1 MLRIPSKTGQT
12 SRSAVCQL
20 LGQQTRSKSSSP
32 YGRSHLRKAPT
43 LPPPMIPQFKQ
54 RVILSDGST
63 FTHFTTS
70 PRTTIRLT
78 RDLTNNPFWAPGSDG
93 IAAGDDEAG
102 RMGRFKKR
110 FGGEEGSED
119 GGFEELVKTA
129 GGGTGANVTSKA
141 IEKAAKANVGGKY
154 QASNFTEDGKRK
166 KGKK

>member
-1 MLRIPSKTGQT
+1 MLRIQGKTGQT

-43 LPPPMIPQFKQ
+43 LPPPMVPQFKQ

-110 FGGEEGSED
+110 FGGEETED
-119 GGFEELVKTA
+119 GMGGFEDLVRNA
-129 GGGTGANVTSKA
+129 GAGASVVSTA

-154 QASNFTEDGKRK
+154 KASNFTEDGKRK

>member
-1 MLRIPSKTGQT
+1 
-12 SRSAVCQL
+12 
-20 LGQQTRSKSSSP
+20 
-32 YGRSHLRKAPT
+32 
-43 LPPPMIPQFKQ
+43 MIPQFKQ
-54 RVILSDGST
+54 LVILSDGST

-78 RDLTNNPFWAPGSDG
+78 RDVTNNPFWAPGSDG

-110 FGGEEGSED
+110 FGGGEEAEGGM
-119 GGFEELVKTA
+119 GGFEELARNA
-129 GGGTGANVTSKA
+129 GAGENVVSKA

>member
-1 MLRIPSKTGQT
+1 MLRIQGKTGQT

-43 LPPPMIPQFKQ
+43 LPPPMVPQFKQ

-78 RDLTNNPFWAPGSDG
+78 RDLTNNPFWAPGRDG

-110 FGGEEGSED
+110 FGGEESE
-119 GGFEELVKTA
+119 GGFEELVRSA
-129 GGGTGANVTSKA
+129 GTGASVVSNA

-154 QASNFTEDGKRK
+154 KASNFEDGKRK